1 MKTIFFPGSF
11 NPFTKGHADILLRLL
26 NMADRVI
33 VGIGINLDKPDA
45 ARMAEEN
52 ASQIRKFAE
61 EHSLGD
67 RVEVKIYGG
76 LTATEAKRRGA
87 CCLARGVRTCQDFE
101 YEYTLAAANRD
112 AFGIDTILVPADPA
126 LSFVSSSLIREIE
139 AHGES
144 ETAKKYLP

>member
-26 NMADRVI
+26 DMADRVI

-45 ARMAEEN
+45 VKKAEEN
-52 ASQIRKFAE
+52 ADFIRKFVE

-67 RVEVKIYGG
+67 RVEVEIYGG
-76 LTATEAKRRGA
+76 LTAVEAKRRGA

-101 YEYTLAAANRD
+101 YEYSLAAANRD
-112 AFGIDTILVPADPA
+112 AFGIDTILLPADPA
-126 LSFVSSSLIREIE
+126 LSFVSSTLIREIE